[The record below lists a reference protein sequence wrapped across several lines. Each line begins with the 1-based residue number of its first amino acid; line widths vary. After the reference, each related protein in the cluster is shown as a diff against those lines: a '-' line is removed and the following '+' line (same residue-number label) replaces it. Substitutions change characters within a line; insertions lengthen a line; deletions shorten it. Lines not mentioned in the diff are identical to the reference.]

1 MSEPQIRFFDEEGH
15 SVQLCAKLQ
24 PSAPAQW
31 PYMQW
36 LAWPGACCLHRPAA
50 DSHREICQ
58 ELPAI
63 LTMSRAPAATQ
74 MQELVIKI
82 SQLEE
87 KIRRRGDIVKSE
99 LVHSM
104 GNFIRARTQPLDL
117 GAFEALICIRDADK
131 VRDAGAALDLRSLQR
146 DVRDLVVCRIRGFR
160 TFPNVEADRAAFEE
174 RYAALVSLYEEKH
187 RRTIED
193 WFGLRA
199 QLILAFSKQPP
210 RHQ

>member
-82 SQLEE
+82 SQQLPE
-87 KIRRRGDIVKSE
+87 
-99 LVHSM
+99 
-104 GNFIRARTQPLDL
+104 
-117 GAFEALICIRDADK
+117 
-131 VRDAGAALDLRSLQR
+131 
-146 DVRDLVVCRIRGFR
+146 RIRGCR
-160 TFPNVEADRAAFEE
+160 TFPNVEADRAAFAE
-174 RYAALVSLYEEKH
+174 RFAAIVSLYEEKH

-199 QLILAFSKQPP
+199 QLTHTCFLETTPSSSIIMYVRSNK
-210 RHQ
+210 

>member
-1 MSEPQIRFFDEEGH
+1 MQGTLCCRALPIHNGLLYGPQQSFKPYHYHPGSQELYMSEPQIRFFDEEGH

-82 SQLEE
+82 SQQLPE
-87 KIRRRGDIVKSE
+87 
-99 LVHSM
+99 
-104 GNFIRARTQPLDL
+104 
-117 GAFEALICIRDADK
+117 
-131 VRDAGAALDLRSLQR
+131 
-146 DVRDLVVCRIRGFR
+146 RIRGCR
-160 TFPNVEADRAAFEE
+160 TFPNVEADRAAFAE
-174 RYAALVSLYEEKH
+174 RFAAIVSLYEEKH

-199 QLILAFSKQPP
+199 QLILAFWKQPP